1 MSKRRT
7 RSQRPSKA
15 PSRASEA
22 PPQDV
27 AAVANASSEAPPA
40 RVSML
45 PPESDELAALDA
57 GWDDV
62 HPDVT

>member
-22 PPQDV
+22 PPQDNALV
-27 AAVANASSEAPPA
+27 AIASDAERTPA

-45 PPESDELAALDA
+45 PPENEELAALDA
-57 GWDDV
+57 GWD
-62 HPDVT
+62 